1 MELAGKLGKKG
12 RFFANAAV
20 LTASSMAMRLLG
32 MGFTA
37 YLSQKIGA
45 EGMGVY
51 QLLLSV
57 YAFGVTLSIGGVGLA
72 ATRLVAEELARGN
85 AGGARSAVARCA
97 AFGVL
102 CSLLAAALL
111 FYGAKPAC
119 ARWFHHKISPLPLQ
133 VLAFSLPFM
142 SAAAALSG
150 YFTAVRRVSKSA
162 SAQILEQLTHI
173 LAASALLNLAAPR
186 GLEPAC
192 LALAAGGAFSEVC
205 SFCYLFLLY
214 RRDLRRLSRSR
225 GGQAAPVR
233 RVLSICLPVG
243 CSSLIRSAINTAK
256 QMMVPLGLER
266 HGVDCGQALAQYG
279 MIRGMAMPILQLPSA
294 LLAACSSLLIPEI
307 AERAVLGGRQPIRQL
322 VSRVFRVTLLFSLGA
337 AGILFTYAPQLSAA
351 LYREPQAAH
360 FLRLLA
366 PIVVIMY
373 LDDMTDA
380 ILKALDQQ
388 RRLAGINI
396 AESLLSLGLLASLL
410 PAVGIYG
417 YLACLFFSELF
428 NGALSIRCL
437 VRQTGL
443 RLQWEQW
450 LLRPALCSAAA
461 CLFSRRLLARS
472 PFWAIPFAACL
483 YLLLLRLLV
492 LERPRAPA
500 ENMKK

>member
-1 MELAGKLGKKG
+1 MELVGRLNKKG

-37 YLSQKIGA
+37 YLSHKIGA
-45 EGMGVY
+45 EGMGIY

-57 YAFGVTLSIGGVGLA
+57 YSFGVTLSIGGVGLA
-72 ATRLVAEELARGN
+72 ATRLVAEQLAQGN

-97 AFGVL
+97 SFGVF

-119 ARWFHHKISPLPLQ
+119 ALWFHDKISPLPLQ
-133 VLAFSLPFM
+133 ILAFSLPFM
-142 SAAAALSG
+142 AAAAALSG

-162 SAQILEQLTHI
+162 SAQILEQLTHM
-173 LAASALLNLAAPR
+173 LTAAALLNLAAPR

-192 LALAAGGAFSEVC
+192 LALAAGGALSEVC
-205 SFCYLFLLY
+205 SFGYLFLLY
-214 RRDLRRLSRSR
+214 RWDIRQLSQ
-225 GGQAAPVR
+225 GGRHGTTPFR

-243 CSSLIRSAINTAK
+243 CSSLVRSAINTAK
-256 QMMVPLGLER
+256 QMMVPVGLER
-266 HGVDCGQALAQYG
+266 HGVDCDQALAQYG
-279 MIRGMAMPILQLPSA
+279 VIRGMAMPILQFPSA

-307 AERAVLGGRQPIRQL
+307 AEQAVQGGQRPIERL
-322 VSRVFRVTLLFSLGA
+322 VARVFRVTLLFSVGT
-337 AGILFTYAPQLSAA
+337 AGILFTYSAPLSAA
-351 LYREPQAAH
+351 LYRDPQAAH

-380 ILKALDQQ
+380 ILKGLDRQ

-396 AESLLSLGLLASLL
+396 AESLLSLGLLLFLL
-410 PAVGIYG
+410 PAIGIYG

-437 VRQTGL
+437 VQETGL
-443 RLQWEQW
+443 RLQWEEW
-450 LLRPALCSAAA
+450 LVRPALCSAIA
-461 CLFSRRLLARS
+461 CLVSRRLLAQS
-472 PFWAIPFAACL
+472 PLWAIPFACCL
-483 YLLLLRLLV
+483 YLLLLRLF
-492 LERPRAPA
+492 APA
-500 ENMKK
+500 ENPRHKRKQ